1 MMMRRSTTLWLILAT
16 CAGITLF
23 VIKHEVQERED
34 RLNTLHAEIL
44 ANQEAIQVL
53 KAEWSYL
60 NRPERLQRLVRA
72 LNEDRPADRLQQTT
86 LDLLPQ
92 PLNAPGETPV
102 TEAAHAGG
110 IILPMARPVPVGGR
124 Q

>member
-1 MMMRRSTTLWLILAT
+1 MMRRSTALWLLLAT

-23 VIKHEVQERED
+23 LVKHEVQERED
-34 RLNTLHAEIL
+34 RLNALHTEIL

-60 NRPERLQRLVRA
+60 NRPERLERLVRE
-72 LNEDRPADRLQQTT
+72 LSEERPADRLQRAT
-86 LDLLPQ
+86 LDMLPQ
-92 PLNAPGETPV
+92 PLNGDGEAPL

-110 IILPMARPVPVGGR
+110 IILPMARPVSLGAR